1 MIGIAFDLLVGIV
14 VGIEQ
19 DSGDEDDD
27 YHWLIAINLGIIR
40 IMIINFK
47 PDN

>member
-27 YHWLIAINLGIIR
+27 YNWLIAINLGILR

-47 PDN
+47 PDK